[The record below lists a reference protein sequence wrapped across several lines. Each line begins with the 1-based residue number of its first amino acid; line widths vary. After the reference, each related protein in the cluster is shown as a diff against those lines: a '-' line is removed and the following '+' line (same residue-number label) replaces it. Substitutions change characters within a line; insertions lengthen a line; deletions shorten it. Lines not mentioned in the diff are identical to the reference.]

1 MAVKGK
7 EAVMLYLDKENMD
20 VLRKYLDTRK
30 GTGGISAVM
39 DKHVARLA
47 DIIRKNKK
55 QLSEIEPGRLTLKKL
70 VQLMK
75 LDIDPKTQDIR
86 NDL

>member
-1 MAVKGK
+1 MAVEGK
-7 EAVMLYLDKENMD
+7 IKVTMYLDKENIE
-20 VLRKYLDTRK
+20 VLRNYLDTRP
-30 GTGGISAVM
+30 GAGGVSAIM
-39 DKHVARLA
+39 DKHVSRLA

-75 LDIDPKTQDIR
+75 MDVDPKTQDIR